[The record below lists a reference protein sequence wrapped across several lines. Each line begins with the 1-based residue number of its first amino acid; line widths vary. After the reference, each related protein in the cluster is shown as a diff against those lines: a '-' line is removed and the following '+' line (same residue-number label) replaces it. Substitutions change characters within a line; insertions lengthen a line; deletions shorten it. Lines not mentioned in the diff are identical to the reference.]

1 MRGVSATKRLIM
13 LIDRYIEN
21 ALYLYQCVII
31 PGFGGFVAREED
43 SFGSAEHGKYSP
55 RSKKFVFNRSLRV
68 NDGVLASYIAGMR
81 DITYAEALSEI
92 SRAVD
97 FYTWQLEKGDSV
109 EISGVG
115 VIKAE
120 GGRWT
125 FEPSAV
131 KNFSRE
137 EYGLVSSV
145 PAADTDIA
153 VDETAKQ
160 VHASQQMRQAPSQA
174 DHAEIKVKAVNLVVD
189 AATNAGIEDNAV
201 ENRAIGSI
209 VNAVLMEAM
218 EKATLDNYTDSDRAA
233 RSLISSVVEKVRSTE
248 DEAQREAMD
257 SILRT
262 VMTEAVEKALLEQQA
277 GCVPETSA
285 HAKGGIDTQQTDGEL
300 QIPGNGD
307 DILAE
312 EQYAA
317 VIEGIPG
324 ETAGDQG
331 DKQKL
336 SWGEGEKVDDEPPR
350 KRGLSKIIW
359 AGLAVALAFVC
370 LLVYVYWA
378 DINHYFS
385 SAAED
390 SKDIPVQVAAV
401 PSSKPQ
407 VAADSVKNTPD
418 TTAKAPAPD
427 TNPATQA
434 GDFEP
439 GYVPGEPYYVIA
451 GSMRSLD
458 KARALLADLKARG
471 YNAVYAGRQGI
482 LYMVAYGGF
491 GSMEQAEQLRKKI
504 AEDENPEVWIKV
516 YPANRKK

>member
-1 MRGVSATKRLIM
+1 M
-13 LIDRYIEN
+13 LIDKYIEN

-43 SFGSAEHGKYSP
+43 SFQSAEHGKYSP

-68 NDGVLASYIAGMR
+68 NDGVLASYIAGIR

-92 SRAVD
+92 SHAVD
-97 FYTWQLEKGDSV
+97 FYISQLEKGDAV
-109 EISGVG
+109 EITGVG

-120 GGRWT
+120 GGQWM
-125 FEPSAV
+125 FEPSEV

-137 EYGLVSSV
+137 EYGLGSSV
-145 PAADTDIA
+145 ASSEADGGEIRMKH
-153 VDETAKQ
+153 E
-160 VHASQQMRQAPSQA
+160 HASQQMRQAPSQA

-218 EKATLDNYTDSDRAA
+218 EKATLDNYADSDCAA

-248 DEAQREAMD
+248 DDAQREAMD
-257 SILRT
+257 SILRA

-277 GCVPETSA
+277 GCEAPTFGTRESDA
-285 HAKGGIDTQQTDGEL
+285 GIRMSDDEQE
-300 QIPGNGD
+300 IPQREEC
-307 DILAE
+307 LPVE

-317 VIEGIPG
+317 VIEEISG
-324 ETAGDQG
+324 ESSADESE
-331 DKQKL
+331 KRKL
-336 SWGEGEKVDDEPPR
+336 SWGEGEKIDDEPHR

-359 AGLAVALAFVC
+359 AGLAVALAFIC
-370 LLVYVYWA
+370 LLVYLYWA

-390 SKDIPVQVAAV
+390 SRNATVQQSETPPAMQ
-401 PSSKPQ
+401 PSAP
-407 VAADSVKNTPD
+407 AEADSVKNMPD
-418 TTAKAPAPD
+418 TTEKAPVEDA
-427 TNPATQA
+427 NPVPAA

-439 GYVPGEPYYVIA
+439 GYVPSEPYYVVA
-451 GSMRSLD
+451 GSMRSID
-458 KARALLADLKARG
+458 KARALLADLRSKG
-471 YNAVYAGRQGI
+471 YDAVYAGRQGS

-491 GSMEQAEQLRKKI
+491 DSMEQAEELRAKI
-504 AEDENPEVWIKV
+504 EGSENADVWIKV
-516 YPANRKK
+516 YPKNRKK

>member
-1 MRGVSATKRLIM
+1 M
-13 LIDRYIEN
+13 LIDKYVEN

-43 SFGSAEHGKYSP
+43 SFESAEHGKYSP

-92 SRAVD
+92 SHAVD
-97 FYTWQLEKGDSV
+97 FYISQLEKGDAV

-125 FEPSAV
+125 FEPSEV

-145 PAADTDIA
+145 PSAESGDGQIPVKHEHISD
-153 VDETAKQ
+153 
-160 VHASQQMRQAPSQA
+160 QMSRMPSQA

-201 ENRAIGSI
+201 ENRAIGNI

-218 EKATLDNYTDSDRAA
+218 EKATLDNYVDSDHAA
-233 RSLISSVVEKVRSTE
+233 RSLISSVVGKVRRTE
-248 DEAQREAMD
+248 DDAQREAMD
-257 SILRT
+257 SILRA

-277 GCVPETSA
+277 GCVPPASGMSES
-285 HAKGGIDTQQTDGEL
+285 GIPAREDHDVPQSTEE
-300 QIPGNGD
+300 NND
-307 DILAE
+307 DIIAAE
-312 EQYAA
+312 EQYTA
-317 VIEGIPG
+317 VIEEISGG
-324 ETAGDQG
+324 SSADESE
-331 DKQKL
+331 KRKL
-336 SWGEGEKVDDEPPR
+336 SWGEGEKMDDEPHR

-359 AGLAVALAFVC
+359 AGLAVAVAFIL
-370 LLVYVYWA
+370 LLVYMYWA
-378 DINHYFS
+378 EINHYFYY
-385 SAAED
+385 AAED
-390 SKDIPVQVAAV
+390 SRNTAVQQDAVAPVPQTSVPAV
-401 PSSKPQ
+401 S
-407 VAADSVKNTPD
+407 DSVKNVSD
-418 TTAKAPAPD
+418 TVVKA
-427 TNPATQA
+427 QA
-434 GDFEP
+434 QAVDSVLQTGDFEP

-451 GSMRSLD
+451 GSMRSLG
-458 KARALLADLKARG
+458 KARALLADLKSKG
-471 YNAVYAGRQGI
+471 YDAVYAGRQGS

-491 GSMEQAEQLRKKI
+491 ASMQQAEELREKI
-504 AEDENPEVWIKV
+504 EESENPEVWIKV
-516 YPANRKK
+516 YPKNRKK